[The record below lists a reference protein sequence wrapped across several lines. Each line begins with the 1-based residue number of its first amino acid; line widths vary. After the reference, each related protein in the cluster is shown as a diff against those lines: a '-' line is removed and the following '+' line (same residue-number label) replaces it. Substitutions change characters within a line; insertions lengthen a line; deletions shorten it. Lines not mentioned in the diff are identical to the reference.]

1 MPAPAVKPVSASSM
15 PANLRTLADVMGA
28 LGSFA
33 CALHCLLVPVLLV
46 SGTVLPVGFFLEEGF
61 HLAMLWLV
69 LPAGIVAF
77 AFGCWRHKDRL
88 VLVLG
93 FSGLALILA
102 AATVLHPIVGEVGE
116 RGLTVAAGA
125 MLITAHVRNFR
136 LCRKR
141 HDDPGCEHA

>member
-1 MPAPAVKPVSASSM
+1 MPAT
-15 PANLRTLADVMGA
+15 LRTVADAMGA
-28 LGSFA
+28 LGAFA

-46 SGTVLPVGFFLEEGF
+46 GGTVLPVGFFLEEGF

-88 VLVLG
+88 VLGLG
-93 FSGLALILA
+93 LSGLVLILA